1 MELEGDDR
9 LGVGQRTS
17 DFVGGVNNGQGVSN
31 GSIVGEHP
39 YGELPS
45 RTLFVRNINSNVED
59 TEIKALF
66 EQYGD
71 IRTLYT
77 ACKHRGFVMISYYD
91 IRAAR
96 NAMRSLQNKPLRR
109 RKLDIHYSIPKDNPS
124 EKDINQGTL
133 VIFNLDS
140 SVSTEKLH
148 KIFGVYG
155 EIKELLFVVCRS
167 VKPLTSHHKFIEYYD
182 IRAAEAALS
191 ALNRSDIAGKQI
203 KLEQAVLGVQDE
215 YHDSLANSIPY
226 NSTSTIGG
234 VVRSLGSKV
243 IEGINSRHI
252 QGVGSNG
259 HLMELNEGNK
269 CNVGYAFINMTD
281 PQQIIPFHK
290 AFNGKKWEKF
300 NSEKVASLAYA
311 RIQGKAALIAHFQNS
326 SLMNEDKRCRPILF
340 HTDGPNAGDPEPF
353 PMGTNIRS
361 RLGKPRTN
369 SSEENHHR
377 GTLLFQQMERILPM
391 EQTLI
396 RTVTLGPHTLLDPLY
411 SDIPKPRR
419 DKSQRKPLPTPMK
432 LLIQRAKQEKEA
444 RRAQPC
450 RMLEHPPDNGLLVP
464 ELVEVA
470 HQVYRARQSLL
481 SGLAKLV
488 KVIPVQRCRFCNE
501 VHIGH
506 VGHEIRTCVGP
517 GSGSRSATHVWRRG
531 GVQDVVF
538 FPKCFHLYDRVGK
551 PRVGHSERH
560 SVPRIPA
567 IVELCIQAGVNL
579 EKLPTRRR
587 TKPVY
592 SMEGRIVDFEL
603 VAETNEI
610 KNSHF
615 ENIDP
620 LVSSNFGTEFDGVTT
635 NFELEKNTDNSDES
649 NDRPAERDLSP
660 KGHKVRMCKATKH
673 QSRDGQHAWQEAT
686 IEDLVG
692 PNYVW
697 HVRDLNGPSLDNK
710 LKRYYGKAPAVVE
723 LCVQTG
729 TPVPDQYRSMMR
741 LDVIPPNRDEVD
753 LVA

>member
-1 MELEGDDR
+1 MDYWSPNL
-9 LGVGQRTS
+9 
-17 DFVGGVNNGQGVSN
+17 
-31 GSIVGEHP
+31 
-39 YGELPS
+39 S
-45 RTLFVRNINSNVED
+45 RW
-59 TEIKALF
+59 
-66 EQYGD
+66 
-71 IRTLYT
+71 
-77 ACKHRGFVMISYYD
+77 
-91 IRAAR
+91 
-96 NAMRSLQNKPLRR
+96 
-109 RKLDIHYSIPKDNPS
+109 
-124 EKDINQGTL
+124 
-133 VIFNLDS
+133 
-140 SVSTEKLH
+140 
-148 KIFGVYG
+148 
-155 EIKELLFVVCRS
+155 
-167 VKPLTSHHKFIEYYD
+167 LTKFIELD
-182 IRAAEAALS
+182 NLF
-191 ALNRSDIAGKQI
+191 
-203 KLEQAVLGVQDE
+203 
-215 YHDSLANSIPY
+215 SLAW
-226 NSTSTIGG
+226 
-234 VVRSLGSKV
+234 L
-243 IEGINSRHI
+243 
-252 QGVGSNG
+252 
-259 HLMELNEGNK
+259 
-269 CNVGYAFINMTD
+269 
-281 PQQIIPFHK
+281 
-290 AFNGKKWEKF
+290 
-300 NSEKVASLAYA
+300 
-311 RIQGKAALIAHFQNS
+311 
-326 SLMNEDKRCRPILF
+326 
-340 HTDGPNAGDPEPF
+340 
-353 PMGTNIRS
+353 
-361 RLGKPRTN
+361 
-369 SSEENHHR
+369 
-377 GTLLFQQMERILPM
+377 
-391 EQTLI
+391 
-396 RTVTLGPHTLLDPLY
+396 
-411 SDIPKPRR
+411 
-419 DKSQRKPLPTPMK
+419 
-432 LLIQRAKQEKEA
+432 
-444 RRAQPC
+444 
-450 RMLEHPPDNGLLVP
+450 
-464 ELVEVA
+464 
-470 HQVYRARQSLL
+470 SLL
-481 SGLAKLV
+481 KSFRFNAAVFLL
-488 KVIPVQRCRFCNE
+488 RFCNE

-531 GVQDVVF
+531 GVRDVVF

-649 NDRPAERDLSP
+649 NDRPAERDLSIGTMESWFEMISGAKKIMDKYSVLTCGYCPEVQVGP

>member
-1 MELEGDDR
+1 M
-9 LGVGQRTS
+9 
-17 DFVGGVNNGQGVSN
+17 
-31 GSIVGEHP
+31 
-39 YGELPS
+39 
-45 RTLFVRNINSNVED
+45 
-59 TEIKALF
+59 
-66 EQYGD
+66 
-71 IRTLYT
+71 
-77 ACKHRGFVMISYYD
+77 
-91 IRAAR
+91 
-96 NAMRSLQNKPLRR
+96 
-109 RKLDIHYSIPKDNPS
+109 
-124 EKDINQGTL
+124 
-133 VIFNLDS
+133 
-140 SVSTEKLH
+140 
-148 KIFGVYG
+148 
-155 EIKELLFVVCRS
+155 
-167 VKPLTSHHKFIEYYD
+167 
-182 IRAAEAALS
+182 
-191 ALNRSDIAGKQI
+191 
-203 KLEQAVLGVQDE
+203 
-215 YHDSLANSIPY
+215 
-226 NSTSTIGG
+226 
-234 VVRSLGSKV
+234 
-243 IEGINSRHI
+243 NSRLFKG
-252 QGVGSNG
+252 QPFR
-259 HLMELNEGNK
+259 LN
-269 CNVGYAFINMTD
+269 
-281 PQQIIPFHK
+281 
-290 AFNGKKWEKF
+290 
-300 NSEKVASLAYA
+300 
-311 RIQGKAALIAHFQNS
+311 
-326 SLMNEDKRCRPILF
+326 
-340 HTDGPNAGDPEPF
+340 
-353 PMGTNIRS
+353 
-361 RLGKPRTN
+361 
-369 SSEENHHR
+369 
-377 GTLLFQQMERILPM
+377 
-391 EQTLI
+391 QTYFFSYE

-444 RRAQPC
+444 RMAQPC

-531 GVQDVVF
+531 GVRDVVF

-649 NDRPAERDLSP
+649 NDRPAERDLSIGTMESWFEMISGAKKIMDKYSVLTCGYCPEVQVGP